1 MEEVIKDIK
10 DNVVQTVEIRA
21 DSSATVEINKKWF
34 KVAYGETRIINNPQ
48 LVNMDEERQKIW
60 DTVNGEVDKQI
71 QDIIQS
77 FK

>member
-1 MEEVIKDIK
+1 MEPTE
-10 DNVVQTVEIRA
+10 NVQTVEIRA

-34 KVAYGETRIINNPQ
+34 KVSYGETRIINNPET
-48 LVNMDEERQKIW
+48 VNIEEERQKIW